1 MEGII
6 PVPGHLITLFWLP
19 LARTWYSGTYI
30 QTHEEII
37 KNVKCVVCREIY
49 LQSLLPPGLSPV
61 MNSSIARAAESGSEE
76 DLDWSVPLDLQTLSS
91 WEVAWEKRCCSANLS
106 PSIF

>member
-1 MEGII
+1 MCCMQGD
-6 PVPGHLITLFWLP
+6 
-19 LARTWYSGTYI
+19 LAP
-30 QTHEEII
+30 
-37 KNVKCVVCREIY
+37 KPAAN
-49 LQSLLPPGLSPV
+49 GLSPV

-91 WEVAWEKRCCSANLS
+91 WEVAWGKRCCSANLS